1 MKHIFTISLCFLALS
16 LSAQED
22 DCLLINEEIND
33 FVVMGTFDSHQY
45 YISENPVPIS
55 DGFYEVYNDLA
66 SLYSGNLLTIGSMEE
81 DEYVYS
87 TFFNGGFSNL
97 SSYYYIGLYNTDPSN
112 LCCGQGNPPG
122 VWEWI
127 NGESVEYTN
136 WDINAN
142 QPSGDE
148 LYASGGGSWG
158 GVWADVSGGHQGY
171 IIIEVE
177 QCPVSVSGCLDSYAC
192 NFNDSATEDD
202 GSCDYSCC
210 PGPGCCNIGM
220 TWNWELGICETSI
233 PTDTNLDGCTN
244 LTDLMDILSAYGECA
259 VAEFTCGDPLEY
271 QGYNYETVQIG
282 GQCWFAENLRA
293 ENYRNGD
300 AILYCANDCPWQ
312 HTTTG
317 ASSVYGDTYSN
328 CGVNLGSGYCSLPT
342 AEVFDV
348 FGRLYNWHA
357 VTDEREVCP
366 SGWSVPSVIDFE
378 NLISSS
384 QLQGTSY
391 ADYMKSSDTWIESTV
406 DSGILGFQ
414 ALAGGYGG
422 NLGGFDGDGYLADF
436 WSNIPTNNTNAHH
449 LQIELGM
456 DEVFINNN
464 HKQYALSVRCIKD

>member
-1 MKHIFTISLCFLALS
+1 MKLIFTISLCFLALS
-16 LSAQED
+16 LSAQE

-177 QCPVSVSGCLDSYAC
+177 QCPVSVSGCLDSLAC
-192 NFNDSATEDD
+192 NFNEYATEDD
-202 GSCDYSCC
+202 GSCDYTCC

-233 PTDTNLDGCTN
+233 PTDSNLDGCTDLN
-244 LTDLMDILSAYGECA
+244 DLMDLLAAYGDCA
-259 VAEFTCGDPLEY
+259 LSGYTSCGDNIEHE
-271 QGYNYETVQIG
+271 GYSYSTVQIG
-282 GQCWFAENLRA
+282 DQCWFAENCRYLPSVSHPA
-293 ENYRNGD
+293 IELSDNNPYYYVYDHYYGSVNVAKTNENYSN
-300 AILYCANDCPWQ
+300 
-312 HTTTG
+312 
-317 ASSVYGDTYSN
+317 YGT
-328 CGVNLGSGYCSLPT
+328 
-342 AEVFDV
+342 
-348 FGRLYNWHA
+348 LYNWHSLF
-357 VTDEREVCP
+357 EPGICP
-366 SGWSVPSVIDFE
+366 SGWHVASNDDWDI
-378 NLISSS
+378 L
-384 QLQGTSY
+384 
-391 ADYMKSSDTWIESTV
+391 IESLGGYLVAGDDLKAQPPIWNGTNITGFNGLHGGRLNHLGTFV
-406 DSGILGFQ
+406 FADGPNTYGFFWSSTNDLNIGDSGFFYMI
-414 ALAGGYGG
+414 Y
-422 NLGGFDGDGYLADF
+422 
-436 WSNIPTNNTNAHH
+436 
-449 LQIELGM
+449 
-456 DEVFINNN
+456 DENSVVTQDVI
-464 HKQYALSVRCIKD
+464 YRRSGLSVRCIKD

>member
-1 MKHIFTISLCFLALS
+1 MGRIPVGSARVTTSGLRLTNFMKHIFTISLCFLALS
-16 LSAQED
+16 LSAQE

-81 DEYVYS
+81 DEYIYS

-177 QCPVSVSGCLDSYAC
+177 QCPVSVSGCLDSLAC
-192 NFNDSATEDD
+192 NFNEYATEED
-202 GSCDYSCC
+202 GSCDYTCC

-233 PTDTNLDGCTN
+233 PTDSNLDGCTDLN
-244 LTDLMDILSAYGECA
+244 DLMDLLAAYGDCA
-259 VAEFTCGDPLEY
+259 VSEFTCGDPLEY
-271 QGYNYETVQIG
+271 QGYDYETVLIG
-282 GQCWFAENLRA
+282 EQCWFAENLRA

-300 AILYCANDCPWQ
+300 AIPADLSDSEWAG
-312 HTTTG
+312 TVEG
-317 ASSVYGDTYSN
+317 AVSFYDGDMVKLSAY
-328 CGVNLGSGYCSLPT
+328 
-342 AEVFDV
+342 
-348 FGRLYNWHA
+348 GRLYNRYA
-357 VTDEREVCP
+357 VDDTRALCP
-366 SGWSVPSVIDFE
+366 SNWHVSTDDDWVALELEMTNQGYAGIEGRVLKATEGWI
-378 NLISSS
+378 
-384 QLQGTSY
+384 
-391 ADYMKSSDTWIESTV
+391 
-406 DSGILGFQ
+406 DSGNGPDTYGFSAQPAGARNFQDGTFYNDGIGGDWWTSSTYHRYLLYNFDTLGQGLTNQNF
-414 ALAGGYGG
+414 
-422 NLGGFDGDGYLADF
+422 GF
-436 WSNIPTNNTNAHH
+436 
-449 LQIELGM
+449 
-456 DEVFINNN
+456 
-464 HKQYALSVRCIKD
+464 SVRCIKD